1 MGWVGAPT
9 LSRTYPRWM
18 VQVWARLGLL
28 RCPGPILDGWFRCG
42 LGWGSYVVQDL
53 LRCPGP
59 ILDGVG
65 WVGAPIL
72 DGWFRCGLGRGSYV
86 VQDLS

>member
-1 MGWVGAPT
+1 M
-9 LSRTYPRWM
+9 
-18 VQVWARLGLL
+18 WA
-28 RCPGPILDGWFRCG
+28 
-42 LGWGSYVVQDL
+42 GSGL

-72 DGWFRCGLGRGSYV
+72 DGWFRCGLGWGSYPRWMVQVWAGSGLLRCPGPILDGWFRCGLGWGSYV
-86 VQDLS
+86 DQDLS